1 MKDIKSLYLTAK
13 NSGKSTDIS
22 AYSEAI
28 NDFIE
33 ANPNEYIANLEY
45 IISSSI
51 GLDTLNEFVERYGIP
66 ISYYDTLTDMLESCI
81 HKAEVRNKD
90 SSRYKEELEKMES
103 FRKKYIGC
111 FMMESYFHDM
121 LPEKYLETYYSS
133 NSKGIQNRKL
143 LTGMIEKFGE
153 AAIPDIIITAHNI
166 SNDAMNTAIQYI
178 ESHDRLGTP
187 GTCEWLL
194 EATKNLLPGNDP
206 GLLLLESSSLSKI
219 IKDMRNRNINLYRES
234 IIMGKD
240 EVKFEYTESE
250 ICSLHDLID
259 ITEYKLT
266 WGDELFESVEDI
278 NKDIIS
284 LYEEFDGLLNED
296 GNPETFDEDVADSV
310 VPMLPNGQVKPVEES
325 KWLVNTRNKRT
336 GDAPGYLKKN
346 HNLGYGED
354 DDLGMKNNEPK
365 SSSEEEIKLDDF
377 KRPSEEDISGTSSS
391 FSGFD
396 NDNKEDDNTTKEM
409 TPAEKQAAINNY
421 YYYTYTNSLNKNTTT
436 GSYNHD
442 NDNSRHT
449 TRKVVDDHSSDKR
462 INSDVNTVEKL
473 ESSLSTDVPF
483 SEGVLGTVAAIAF
496 FGPIVLGTGTI
507 IAMAVSSKIM
517 KKKYTKKVNQ
527 TISDIIG
534 KSVSDNEKF
543 LVPAKKL
550 FSDIIKDNKDK
561 ISSKFYMLEKTGNG
575 LNLKPDLFF
584 SFGMSSHKKD
594 VSKCSAD
601 DLLICAEDIVTG
613 LMKKDQIKSVTE
625 ILNKLSPDI
634 KFGLTID
641 DNLPGDDN
649 GGNWELYIKAG
660 ICEGGPDDSKD
671 EDEKWLD
678 KQINAVE
685 KSGYVV
691 VQMSLTMSAKKF
703 IIDNFGGDANINE
716 AVGDA
721 DDNKPESDHPIKDIL
736 TDVDR
741 ELTKK
746 QQEAKKK
753 VQNVQNV
760 GRAFMKPVKRTEQW
774 IKNMVYNWKDA
785 DENNIKEK
793 MADPHAR
800 SNLFSAIKTAITGGS
815 LLKAGLLLNPV
826 FLFLTVTRG
835 VGKNKRE
842 FRIRNEMIGELKT
855 ELEVI
860 EEKIKDAD
868 RIGDNPAKYKL
879 MRLKNEINKKLL
891 RVGGHKSWKKMI

>member
-28 NDFIE
+28 NDLFE

-66 ISYYDTLTDMLESCI
+66 ISYYDTLTNMLESCI

-90 SSRYKEELEKMES
+90 SSKYKEELEKMES

-121 LPEKYLETYYSS
+121 LPEKYLETYYSL

-194 EATKNLLPGNDP
+194 EATKNLLPENDP

-219 IKDMRNRNINLYRES
+219 IKDMKSRNNNLYRES

-250 ICSLHDLID
+250 ICSLHDLIE

-377 KRPSEEDISGTSSS
+377 KRPSEEDISGTSTS

-396 NDNKEDDNTTKEM
+396 NDDKEDEAKEM

-442 NDNSRHT
+442 NDNSSRNATGSYNHDNDNSHDISRNNT
-449 TRKVVDDHSSDKR
+449 GSYNHDNDNSRNATRKVVDDHLTNKH
-462 INSDVNTVEKL
+462 INSDNT
-473 ESSLSTDVPF
+473 
-483 SEGVLGTVAAIAF
+483 
-496 FGPIVLGTGTI
+496 
-507 IAMAVSSKIM
+507 
-517 KKKYTKKVNQ
+517 NHQ
-527 TISDIIG
+527 
-534 KSVSDNEKF
+534 
-543 LVPAKKL
+543 
-550 FSDIIKDNKDK
+550 NKEDEDK
-561 ISSKFYMLEKTGNG
+561 EE
-575 LNLKPDLFF
+575 
-584 SFGMSSHKKD
+584 
-594 VSKCSAD
+594 SAD
-601 DLLICAEDIVTG
+601 VHL
-613 LMKKDQIKSVTE
+613 
-625 ILNKLSPDI
+625 
-634 KFGLTID
+634 
-641 DNLPGDDN
+641 
-649 GGNWELYIKAG
+649 
-660 ICEGGPDDSKD
+660 
-671 EDEKWLD
+671 
-678 KQINAVE
+678 
-685 KSGYVV
+685 
-691 VQMSLTMSAKKF
+691 
-703 IIDNFGGDANINE
+703 E

-741 ELTKK
+741 ELGKK
-746 QQEAKKK
+746 QQEVKRK
-753 VQNVQNV
+753 VQGVQNV
-760 GRAFMKPVKRTEQW
+760 GRAFMKPVKRTQQW

-800 SNLFSAIKTAITGGS
+800 SNLFSAIKTAIAGGS

-868 RIGDNPAKYKL
+868 RVGDNPAKYKL